1 MTDSSDLKVADEP
14 MDGDDKQAC
23 APKPYGPI
31 TQALRDLMV
40 ESNQWLFGQ
49 TGRGHKTL
57 SCSMQRFIEACN
69 AIDAVHS
76 ALEEENK
83 RLRKELGKRDLAK
96 TIGET
101 TVEVKMHLDFKTLA
115 RELESAAQAVYSV
128 GARFA
133 DMKGG
138 DDDE

>member
-14 MDGDDKQAC
+14 MGGDDKQAC
-23 APKPYGPI
+23 APKPYVPI
-31 TQALRDLMV
+31 TQGLRDYMKP
-40 ESNQWLFGQ
+40 W
-49 TGRGHKTL
+49 TTL
-57 SCSMQRFIEACN
+57 SINVVLNYCDN
-69 AIDAVHS
+69 IDSVHKS
-76 ALEEENK
+76 LEDENK

-101 TVEVKMHLDFKTLA
+101 MVEVKMHLDFKTLA

-133 DMKGG
+133 DMKDG
-138 DDDE
+138 DAE